1 MDKAKARQAPHNV
14 AVLVLPECGAVP
26 GDRAGCSWSRRAH
39 TPVEGWE
46 AERRDL
52 KMFHKGQVESYRVL
66 ACPEFQEG

>member
-1 MDKAKARQAPHNV
+1 VPS
-14 AVLVLPECGAVP
+14 PETG
-26 GDRAGCSWSRRAH
+26 AGCGWSRRAH